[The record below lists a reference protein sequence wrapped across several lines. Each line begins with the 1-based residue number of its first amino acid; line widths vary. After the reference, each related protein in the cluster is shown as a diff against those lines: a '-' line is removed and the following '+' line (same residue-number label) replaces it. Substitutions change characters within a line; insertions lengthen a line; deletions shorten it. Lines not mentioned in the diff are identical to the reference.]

1 MGTSRSVSL
10 HAFVYRILT
19 LRLALMAVG
28 IGLLAAGVVYV
39 VERENLRTQVVEETR
54 TEIQL
59 LVLRTVEII
68 DESGED
74 KRAAFRRALDERIA
88 TQPGR
93 DRGTFVYVCFY
104 SPDNSDIEERRDFG
118 YSLIDEVNRFVS
130 AQPRLTPEMGEKAE
144 IVSLGNK
151 MHVYVLAPLLDPRQ
165 QKSVGY
171 AQAIFAPSEAVLV
184 SMRNKLQRAVVLA
197 VLIVLATSGLLYP
210 VILHLVGKLTL
221 FSRNLLDANLE
232 TLSLLASAI
241 AKRDSD
247 TDVHN
252 FRVTLYAVRLAEA
265 LHLAHDAI
273 QSLIKGAFL
282 HDVGKIGIRDNI
294 LLKAGGL
301 DEEEFSLMKEHV
313 RHGMDI
319 IHDSVWLSDGAP
331 VVEGHH
337 EKFDGTGY
345 PLGLSG
351 EAIPLLARIFAVGDV
366 FDALT
371 SRRPYKEPLSY
382 EAAMSILHQGR
393 GTHFDPKIV
402 DAFAAI
408 APELYRSC
416 AGRDD
421 QGVRDELKAVIARY
435 FSQGEIL
442 LY

>member
-1 MGTSRSVSL
+1 MAKHRSLSL
-10 HAFVYRILT
+10 QTFVYRTLT
-19 LRLALMAVG
+19 IRLALMGSV
-28 IGLLAAGVVYV
+28 IGLLTAGVAYT
-39 VERENLRTQVVEETR
+39 VERQNLSALVVEETR

-59 LVLRTVEII
+59 LISRTDGII
-68 DESGED
+68 KESGAE
-74 KRAAFRRALDERIA
+74 KRFAFRQALDERIDVRLERA
-88 TQPGR
+88 S
-93 DRGTFVYVCFY
+93 GTYVYICFY
-104 SPDNSDIEERRDFG
+104 TPGNPDIEERRDAG
-118 YSLIDEVNRFVS
+118 YDLADEVARFVGS
-130 AQPRLTPEMGEKAE
+130 QPRSTQDIGETAE
-144 IVSLGNK
+144 IVTLGNR
-151 MHVYVLAPLLDPRQ
+151 MHVYVVMPLLDQRQ
-165 QKSVGY
+165 QKIGY
-171 AQAIFAPSEAVLV
+171 AQAIFAPSDAARTG
-184 SMRNKLQRAVVLA
+184 MQNKLRHTVLLT

-210 VILHLVGKLTL
+210 VILHLVGKLAL

-265 LHLAHDAI
+265 MHLANDEI

-319 IHDSVWLSDGAP
+319 IRDSAWLSDGAL

-337 EKFDGTGY
+337 EKFDGSGY
-345 PLGLSG
+345 PRGLAG

-402 DAFAAI
+402 DAFAFI

-421 QGVRDELKAVIARY
+421 QGLRDELKTVIAHY
-435 FSQGEIL
+435 FSKGEIL